1 MSFEM
6 PGSYRSKYNHKVKI
20 VQKCNVYK
28 SLISKELLEDFRTYL
43 IKKKIIRI
51 FRDRKYLLK
60 DLKINL
66 LVQIIIIIGSN
77 I

>member
-20 VQKCNVYK
+20 VQKFNVYR

-43 IKKKIIRI
+43 IKKKIDQDIQRQ
-51 FRDRKYLLK
+51 
-60 DLKINL
+60 KI
-66 LVQIIIIIGSN
+66 LVERSKNKFVGSN
-77 I
+77 NYYNWI